1 MAFMLM
7 VRLDTQSVFQ
17 KTGRLLRVKLQG
29 AILMERIRDMSC
41 CTDML
46 TVNGFKLE
54 RVLGEI
60 QKAEVTDKLLYQ
72 VIELL
77 LDSPNRLKL
86 ATVKWMSMNCVIH

>member
-1 MAFMLM
+1 
-7 VRLDTQSVFQ
+7 
-17 KTGRLLRVKLQG
+17 
-29 AILMERIRDMSC
+29 MERIRDMSG

-60 QKAEVTDKLLYQ
+60 QEAEVEDKSPCL

-86 ATVKWMSMNCVIH
+86 TTVKWMSMNCVIH